1 MGFLD
6 DIVKAGA
13 GKLLGGAAQGGLMEQ
28 VLGLIN
34 NSETGGLAGLVETF
48 KSKGLGDAISSW
60 IGTGENNPVSGEQ
73 IANTLGSDKI
83 QEIAGKLGISGSE
96 ASSGLAALLPQVID
110 KLTPDGKVPE
120 GGLLEQGLNILK
132 QKLR

>member
-13 GKLLGGAAQGGLMEQ
+13 SKLLGGSGQGSMMEQ

-34 NSETGGLAGLVETF
+34 NPETGGLAGLVETF
-48 KSKGLGDAISSW
+48 KNKGMGDAVSSW
-60 IGTGENNPVSGEQ
+60 IGTGENKPVSGEA

-83 QEIAGKLGISGSE
+83 QAIASALGISGSE
-96 ASSGLAALLPQVID
+96 ASNGLAALLPQVID
-110 KLTPDGKVPE
+110 HLTPDGKVPE

-132 QKLR
+132 QKLS